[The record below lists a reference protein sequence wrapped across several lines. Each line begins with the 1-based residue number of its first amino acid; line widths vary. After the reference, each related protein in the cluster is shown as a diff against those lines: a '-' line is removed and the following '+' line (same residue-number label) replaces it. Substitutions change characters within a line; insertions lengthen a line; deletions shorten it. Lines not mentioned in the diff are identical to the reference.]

1 MNLVATRVDR
11 LCRLLGGR
19 DENADPTAQN
29 ADIAERTTQL
39 LGRPVTPAEIAD
51 ARAESGRPAPDLLR
65 AMAIQFEVDPR
76 YLLDPD
82 TEQMRTLDH
91 KLAVLDTART
101 LGIKLG
107 AVHFR
112 GGEFSVQAL
121 ELLIETARQ
130 ARATGTVQDAAHER

>member
-11 LCRLLGGR
+11 LCRLLGARDDHLEAR
-19 DENADPTAQN
+19 DENAD
-29 ADIAERTTQL
+29 IAEQTARA

-51 ARAESGRPAPDLLR
+51 ARAQSGRPTPDLLR

-91 KLAVLDTART
+91 KLAILDTART

-112 GGEFSVQAL
+112 GGEFSVEAL
-121 ELLIETARQ
+121 ELLIETTRQ
-130 ARATGTVQDAAHER
+130 ARAGQDLTRER

>member
-11 LCRLLGGR
+11 LCRLLGAR
-19 DENADPTAQN
+19 DDNPETSDENTG
-29 ADIAERTTQL
+29 IAEQTARA

-51 ARAESGRPAPDLLR
+51 ARAETGHPTPDLLR

-91 KLAVLDTART
+91 KLAILDTART

-112 GGEFSVQAL
+112 GGEFSVEAL

-130 ARATGTVQDAAHER
+130 ARQDAARER